1 MPQLAF
7 VAPIFAHDSMVESDV
22 QATGVSMQTGD
33 SEDDTSES
41 SVALPLA
48 AVSAPASDSDAKRS
62 ILKRRS
68 VRPPPKPAP
77 RQLFPIFCQRRLPQ
91 SSRCAKRKGTR
102 ITFKAEVEV
111 VEFSRT
117 IAPDA
122 VPGDDTDLAVG
133 LGRPML
139 KGFAPLISKKK
150 PGRRIEEHCY
160 IPFGDREKIL
170 TQAMGP
176 KRALKVMSK
185 HRRKTQQV
193 MAWREEAKQDP
204 KEPHELMP
212 SSYQE
217 AKERAWKVAA
227 EARAAAAESDSL
239 FGAWGSLALEVSASL
254 ALVQP
259 NKLVEPKEM
268 QIEVPAPS
276 SKGISDISP
285 HRRGIHKRKHQLI
298 STDSFMSR
306 SLAGRMAR
314 LQKCS

>member
-1 MPQLAF
+1 
-7 VAPIFAHDSMVESDV
+7 
-22 QATGVSMQTGD
+22 
-33 SEDDTSES
+33 
-41 SVALPLA
+41 
-48 AVSAPASDSDAKRS
+48 
-62 ILKRRS
+62 
-68 VRPPPKPAP
+68 
-77 RQLFPIFCQRRLPQ
+77 
-91 SSRCAKRKGTR
+91 
-102 ITFKAEVEV
+102 V
-111 VEFSRT
+111 VEFSRA

-139 KGFAPLISKKK
+139 KSLAPLISKKE

-193 MAWREEAKQDP
+193 MAWREEAKEDA

-212 SSYQE
+212 TSYQE

-239 FGAWGSLALEVSASL
+239 FGAWGSLALEVSTSL

-259 NKLVEPKEM
+259 KKLLEAKQI
-268 QIEVPAPS
+268 QIEVPER
-276 SKGISDISP
+276 SP
-285 HRRGIHKRKHQLI
+285 KDNYDSTKSPPRLGIHKRKYQLI
-298 STDSFMSR
+298 SSDSFMSR
-306 SLAGRMAR
+306 SLAGRVAR
-314 LQKCS
+314 LQKGS